1 MINGVLSNELSFSE
15 AAEAIEGLAPGSVAA
30 IAIVSTLLMLCGCCC
45 CIMVLCAC
53 RNRVLRIRELEENFR
68 LMSAQKQLD
77 PFDERPVVDEE
88 L

>member
-1 MINGVLSNELSFSE
+1 M
-15 AAEAIEGLAPGSVAA
+15 
-30 IAIVSTLLMLCGCCC
+30 MLCGCCC